1 MSALEQFAADLAR
14 AAAPRPT
21 LRFPDRKI
29 IAIPHDP
36 IAHATG
42 AIKSAA
48 DDFMFAIAEAFNC
61 GDVDGLKD
69 LREHIAHCTEAMR
82 VVEMMAA
89 DFTTRI
95 IKE

>member
-1 MSALEQFAADLAR
+1 MSGLEAFTANLAR
-14 AAAPRPT
+14 REAGQP

-29 IAIPHDP
+29 VAIPHDP

-48 DDFMFAIAEAFNC
+48 EDFMFAIAEAFNSR
-61 GDVDGLKD
+61 DVDGLTD
-69 LREHIAHCTEAMR
+69 LRAHIANCTEAMR

-89 DFTTRI
+89 DFTQRI
-95 IKE
+95 SKE